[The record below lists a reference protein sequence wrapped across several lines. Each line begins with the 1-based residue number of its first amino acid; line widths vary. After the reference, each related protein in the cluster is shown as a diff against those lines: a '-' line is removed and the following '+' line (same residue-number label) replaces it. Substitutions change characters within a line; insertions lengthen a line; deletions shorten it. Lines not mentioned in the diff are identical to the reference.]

1 MKSISEPTTR
11 TLHVPGA
18 VLTYDVRS
26 RNDSNERT
34 LLLVGWPMGAS
45 GFAALARHLTD
56 RTVVTYDPRGVERS
70 NRTDDALNSTVDG
83 QAADL
88 NHLITALG
96 GGPIDVF
103 GTSGGAVNSLALI
116 ARHSADVAVLVA
128 HEPPLASAL
137 PDRSTAV
144 AAMRDIE
151 ETYMRSGFG
160 AGMAKFIAL
169 ASHRGPIPAD
179 FLDRPAPDPQMFGL
193 PTEDDGSRGDV
204 LLSRMIGDYELDFDA
219 IRSAPTRVIVGA
231 GEASEGELANRG
243 AHAIAD
249 RLDTEAV
256 IFPGGHGGFSDND
269 YGRPG
274 KAEEFATK
282 LREVL
287 G

>member
-1 MKSISEPTTR
+1 
-11 TLHVPGA
+11 
-18 VLTYDVRS
+18 
-26 RNDSNERT
+26 
-34 LLLVGWPMGAS
+34 
-45 GFAALARHLTD
+45 
-56 RTVVTYDPRGVERS
+56 
-70 NRTDDALNSTVDG
+70 
-83 QAADL
+83 
-88 NHLITALG
+88 
-96 GGPIDVF
+96 
-103 GTSGGAVNSLALI
+103 
-116 ARHSADVAVLVA
+116 
-128 HEPPLASAL
+128 
-137 PDRSTAV
+137 
-144 AAMRDIE
+144 
-151 ETYMRSGFG
+151 MRSGFG
-160 AGMAKFIAL
+160 AGMAKLIAL